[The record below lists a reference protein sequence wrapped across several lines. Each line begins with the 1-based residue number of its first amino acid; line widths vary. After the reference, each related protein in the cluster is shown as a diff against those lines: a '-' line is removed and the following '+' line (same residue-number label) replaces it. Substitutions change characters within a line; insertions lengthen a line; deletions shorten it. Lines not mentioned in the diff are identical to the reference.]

1 MKFFSLKKKKYA
13 TLTVKENQEPQV
25 FIEKEKE
32 KSGITEEVS
41 EIWEKCPGCSE
52 IIIKK
57 DIGRNL
63 NKCPNCDYYFK
74 MGARER
80 IKLLIDGG
88 SFQELDT
95 NLETIDFLEFEG
107 YKDKITLAKEK
118 SDLEEAVVS
127 GIGNIE
133 GIKVSIAVMDFAF
146 LGGSMGSVVG
156 EKITRTIE
164 RGIKENIPVIVVS
177 SSGGARMYEG
187 IVSLMQ
193 MAKTSAAIKKLNDAG
208 GLFISI
214 PVNPT
219 TGGVTASFAMLG
231 DIIISEPNAL
241 IGFAGKRVIE
251 ETIKQKLPKGFQS
264 SEFLLEHGMVD
275 MIVKR
280 ENMKKT
286 LVKLLN
292 NITQD

>member
-1 MKFFSLKKKKYA
+1 MKFFSLRRKKYA
-13 TLTVKENQEPQV
+13 TLTLKENEEPQV

-41 EIWEKCPGCSE
+41 ELWEKCPGCSE

-57 DIGRNL
+57 DIGRNMH
-63 NKCPNCDYYFK
+63 KCPNCDYYYK
-74 MGARER
+74 MGARDR

-88 SFQELDT
+88 SFEEMDAGLT
-95 NLETIDFLEFEG
+95 SKDFLEFEG
-107 YKDKITLAKEK
+107 YEEKLKSAKEK
-118 SDLEEAVVS
+118 TELNEGVVS

-133 GIKVSIAVMDFAF
+133 GIKVSIAVMDFNF

-156 EKITRTIE
+156 EKITRAIE
-164 RGIKENIPVIVVS
+164 RGITEKIPVIVVS

-193 MAKTSAAIKKLNDAG
+193 MAKTSAAV
-208 GLFISI
+208 

-264 SEFLLEHGMVD
+264 SEFLLKHGMID
-275 MIVKR
+275 LITKR
-280 ENMKKT
+280 EDMKAT
-286 LVKLLN
+286 LVKILR
-292 NITQD
+292 NIV

>member
-13 TLTVKENQEPQV
+13 TLTVKENQEPRE
-25 FIEKEKE
+25 FIKREKE
-32 KSGITEEVS
+32 KSGITEEIS
-41 EIWEKCPGCSE
+41 DFWEKCPNCSE

-63 NKCPNCDYYFK
+63 NKCPKCDYYYR

-80 IKLLIDGG
+80 INLLIDEG
-88 SFQELDT
+88 SFKEVDK
-95 NLETIDFLEFEG
+95 NLETLDFLNFEG
-107 YKDKITLAKEK
+107 YEEKIESSKKKT
-118 SDLEEAVVS
+118 DLDEAVIC
-127 GIGNIE
+127 GTGDIG
-133 GIKVSIAVMDFAF
+133 GIKVSIAVMDFGF

-164 RGIKENIPVIVVS
+164 RGMKEKIPVIVVS

-193 MAKTSAAIKKLNDAG
+193 MAKTSAAIKRLNDEG

-264 SEFLLEHGMVD
+264 SEFLLKHGMLD

-280 ENMKKT
+280 EDMKET
-286 LVKLLN
+286 LVKLLK

>member
-13 TLTVKENQEPQV
+13 TLTLKENEEPQV

-32 KSGITEEVS
+32 KSGITEVVS
-41 EIWEKCPGCSE
+41 ELWEKCPGCSE

-63 NKCPNCDYYFK
+63 YKCPNCDYYYK
-74 MGARER
+74 MSARER
-80 IKLLIDGG
+80 INLLIDGG
-88 SFQELDT
+88 SFEEMDADLT
-95 NLETIDFLEFEG
+95 SEDFLNFEG
-107 YKDKITLAKEK
+107 YEEKLQSAKEK
-118 SDLEEAVVS
+118 TELNEGVVS
-127 GIGNIE
+127 GIGNME

-164 RGIKENIPVIVVS
+164 RGITENIPVIIVS

-193 MAKTSAAIKKLNDAG
+193 MAKTSAAIERLRAAG
-208 GLFISI
+208 QIFISI

-231 DIIISEPNAL
+231 DIIMTEPKAL

-251 ETIKQKLPKGFQS
+251 ETIKQKLPKEFQT

-275 MIVKR
+275 IIVKR
-280 ENMKKT
+280 EDMKSEI
-286 LVKLLN
+286 VKILKN
-292 NITQD
+292 TVA